1 MDNIMANTEGKI
13 TKTSTSQSTQKK
25 ADIANL
31 EKKVVEQQAQI
42 EELMKIIQNSM
53 NIVTASNSSDEINAD
68 EDILVVSLTPNK
80 LNLVG
85 SDGST
90 LFSFDSMYEEQY
102 IDYASLKE
110 IVRVNRDMAKNGRF
124 YILDEK
130 AVNKLRLKNNYKTV
144 LTPEQMKKILS
155 SNTEHAIELFKLAN
169 ATQQKIIVD
178 MVIQA
183 KFRGDNVDYN
193 LLRELGE
200 LSGVN
205 LIDAEDATQ
214 IEK

>member
-1 MDNIMANTEGKI
+1 MANTENKT
-13 TKTSTSQSTQKK
+13 TKASTSKQEKN
-25 ADIANL
+25 DIATL
-31 EKKVVEQQAQI
+31 EKKIAEQQVQI
-42 EELMKIIQNSM
+42 EELMKIIQSSM
-53 NIVTASNSSDEINAD
+53 NAVAPITNTEDINAD

-90 LFSFDSMYEEQY
+90 LFSFDTMYEEQY

-130 AVNKLRLKNNYKTV
+130 AVNKLRLKNNYKNV
-144 LTPEQMKKILS
+144 LTPEQMKQILS
-155 SNTEHAIELFKLAN
+155 SNTEHAVELYKLAN
-169 ATQQKIIVD
+169 ATQQQTILDV
-178 MVIQA
+178 VRQA
-183 KFRGDNVDYN
+183 KFNGKDVDYN

>member
-1 MDNIMANTEGKI
+1 MANTENKT
-13 TKTSTSQSTQKK
+13 TKASTSKQEKI
-25 ADIANL
+25 DITTL
-31 EKKVVEQQAQI
+31 EKKIAEQQVQI
-42 EELMKIIQNSM
+42 EELMKIIQSGM
-53 NIVTASNSSDEINAD
+53 NAVAPITNTEDINTD

-90 LFSFDSMYEEQY
+90 LFSFDAMYEEQY

-130 AVNKLRLKNNYKTV
+130 AVNKLRLKNNYKNV
-144 LTPEQMKKILS
+144 LTPEQMKQILS
-155 SNTEHAIELFKLAN
+155 SNTEHAVELYKLAN
-169 ATQQKIIVD
+169 ATQQQTILDV
-178 MVIQA
+178 VRQA
-183 KFRGDNVDYN
+183 KFNGKDVDYN

>member
-1 MDNIMANTEGKI
+1 MANTENKT
-13 TKTSTSQSTQKK
+13 TKASTSKQEKT
-25 ADIANL
+25 DITTL
-31 EKKVVEQQAQI
+31 EKKIAEQQVQI
-42 EELMKIIQNSM
+42 EELMKIIQSGTNAVAPIT
-53 NIVTASNSSDEINAD
+53 NTEDINAD

-90 LFSFDSMYEEQY
+90 LFSFDTMYEEQY
-102 IDYASLKE
+102 IDYASLRE

-130 AVNKLRLKNNYKTV
+130 AVSKLRLNNNYTNV
-144 LTPEQMKKILS
+144 VAPEQMKQILS
-155 SNTEHAIELFKLAN
+155 SNTEHAVELYKLAN
-169 ATQQKIIVD
+169 ATQQQTILDV
-178 MVIQA
+178 VRQA
-183 KFRGDNVDYN
+183 KFNGKDVDYN

>member
-1 MDNIMANTEGKI
+1 MANTENKTTKAATSKQEKTDI
-13 TKTSTSQSTQKK
+13 TTH
-25 ADIANL
+25 
-31 EKKVVEQQAQI
+31 EKKIAEHQFQI
-42 EELMKIIQNSM
+42 EELMKIIQSGM
-53 NIVTASNSSDEINAD
+53 NAVAPITNTEDINTD

-90 LFSFDSMYEEQY
+90 LFSFDAMYEEQY

-130 AVNKLRLKNNYKTV
+130 AVNKLRLKNNYKNV
-144 LTPEQMKKILS
+144 LTPEQMKQILS
-155 SNTEHAIELFKLAN
+155 SNTEHAVELYKLAN
-169 ATQQKIIVD
+169 ATQQQTIIDV
-178 MVIQA
+178 VKQA
-183 KFRGDNVDYN
+183 KFNGKDVDYN

>member
-1 MDNIMANTEGKI
+1 MANTENKT
-13 TKTSTSQSTQKK
+13 TKASTSKQEKT
-25 ADIANL
+25 DITTL
-31 EKKVVEQQAQI
+31 EKKIAEQQVQI
-42 EELMKIIQNSM
+42 EELMKIIQGGM
-53 NIVTASNSSDEINAD
+53 NAVAPITNTEDINTD

-90 LFSFDSMYEEQY
+90 LFSFDAMYEEQY

-130 AVNKLRLKNNYKTV
+130 AVNKLRLKNNYKNV
-144 LTPEQMKKILS
+144 LTPEQMKQILS
-155 SNTEHAIELFKLAN
+155 SNTEHAVELYKLAN
-169 ATQQKIIVD
+169 ATQQQTILDV
-178 MVIQA
+178 VRQA
-183 KFRGDNVDYN
+183 KFNGKDVDYN

>member
-1 MDNIMANTEGKI
+1 MANTEVKT
-13 TKTSTSQSTQKK
+13 TKTSTSTQKK
-25 ADIANL
+25 IDIATL
-31 EKKVVEQQAQI
+31 EKKVAEQQAQI
-42 EELMKIIQNSM
+42 EELMKIIQSGM
-53 NIVTASNSSDEINAD
+53 NVVAPTTNTEDINAD

-90 LFSFDSMYEEQY
+90 LFSFDAMYEEQY

-130 AVNKLRLKNNYKTV
+130 AVNKLRLKNNYKNV
-144 LTPEQMKKILS
+144 LTPEQMKQILS
-155 SNTEHAIELFKLAN
+155 SNTEHAVELYKLAN
-169 ATQQKIIVD
+169 ATQQKTIIDV
-178 MVIQA
+178 VRQA
-183 KFRGDNVDYN
+183 KFNGKDVDYN

-200 LSGVN
+200 LSGEN